1 MAMERSPDGLRYP
14 CERCRAADSPGEV
27 FCTGHSAAKPF
38 RRLAGKP
45 LRKSRITCSEPSPV
59 SSSPGSSLRTATC
72 QYRRDC
78 SSCADGRS
86 EQQDASQISVG
97 CSHKVRGAGVS
108 CFCPG
113 SGHLPCHKVSMTAT
127 WETGIPQSSGAW
139 GSPCLLCR
147 DGRSRTP
154 SYVL

>member
-1 MAMERSPDGLRYP
+1 MSGSRLSWRSVLHRPQCSKTFQETCWQTTQEAED
-14 CERCRAADSPGEV
+14 
-27 FCTGHSAAKPF
+27 H
-38 RRLAGKP
+38 
-45 LRKSRITCSEPSPV
+45 CSEPSPV

-72 QYRRDC
+72 QCRKDC